1 MKLIISVLGDATGG
15 RWKVVLDYV
24 EVLRDSGCQILLV
37 LNSKKIASD
46 FTPPEGVRVRMI
58 RNSGHYDPLATVSAN
73 RLIKEFQPDAII
85 CHCGRSTTLMKR
97 AALGKVPV
105 IAVNHSNNV
114 KRTVCADAYFN
125 ISKHIGSLIEGF
137 SASKGKKHYHIPN
150 MVVIPVTPQWIKPI
164 FHQPVQIGAFGR
176 FDVVKGFHV
185 FIEALAILKTRGVL
199 FKARLGGDGIQGGEL
214 RHLLSQHNLENDVQ
228 MVGWVKNQQE
238 FFKQTD
244 IFCVPA
250 LSDAFGITPLE
261 AAVASIPIVASDAQG
276 HQEMFIHNQH
286 ALLVSRGNSE
296 EMADAL
302 VELMADS
309 VKAEKISQNAF
320 SRVTSEYNRE
330 KFTKVLM
337 QAVRDC
343 VSA

>member
-24 EVLRDSGCQILLV
+24 EVLCEAGCQILLI
-37 LNSKKIASD
+37 LNSKKISTD
-46 FTPPEGVRVRMI
+46 LPLPKDVCVKLI
-58 RNSGHYDPLATVSAN
+58 RNSGHYDPFATFSAN
-73 RLIKEFQPDAII
+73 RLIKKFQPDAII

-114 KRTVCADAYFN
+114 KRTVCADVYFN
-125 ISKHIGSLIEGF
+125 ISQHIGSLIQGF

-150 MVVIPVTPQWIKPI
+150 MVAMPVTPQWIKPI
-164 FHQPVQIGAFGR
+164 SHQPVQIGAFGR

-185 FIEALAILKTRGVL
+185 FIEALAILKMRGVL
-199 FKARLGGDGIQGGEL
+199 FHARLGGDGIQRDEL
-214 RHLLSQHNLENDVQ
+214 LHLISQHSLENEIQ
-228 MVGWVKNQQE
+228 LIGWVKNQQE
-238 FFKQTD
+238 FFQNTD

-276 HQEMFIHNQH
+276 HQEMFLHNHH
-286 ALLVSRGNSE
+286 ALLVSRGNAD

-302 VELMADS
+302 FELMVDS
-309 VKAEKISQNAF
+309 GKAEKISQNAF
-320 SRVTSEYNRE
+320 NRVTSEYNRE
-330 KFTKVLM
+330 KFTKVLI
-337 QAVRDC
+337 QALRD
-343 VSA
+343 SMST